1 MAASDAAAAVRLA
14 VNDVRAGYGANLI
27 LQGVSLS
34 VRTGE
39 TVCLLGANG
48 TGKSTLL
55 KTVLG
60 YVDCRTGTIEMDGER
75 IDHWPVHRRV
85 AAGIRYVPQ
94 GHVVFE
100 DMSVRENLLLGAHLN
115 RGQAGEGIARA
126 VELFPQLGAFL
137 NRRAGVLSGGERQMV
152 SVSRAMMV
160 SPEILVLDEPS
171 AGLSPKY
178 VHLLFEGLG
187 RARDAGIT
195 MLLTEQNAA
204 KALEFS
210 DRAYVLDR
218 GTMVIEEAA
227 RDLRERES
235 FRASYLDV
243 DALRAEQR
251 KP

>member
-1 MAASDAAAAVRLA
+1 MAGEHQAGADTRLA
-14 VNDVRAGYGANLI
+14 VRDVHAGYGANLI
-27 LQGVSLS
+27 LQGVSID
-34 VRTGE
+34 VRAGE

-55 KTVLG
+55 KALLG
-60 YVDCRTGTIEMDGER
+60 YVDCREGTIEMDAQR
-75 IDHWPVHRRV
+75 IDRWPVHRRV

-100 DMSVRENLLLGAHLN
+100 QMSVRENLLLGAHLD
-115 RGQAGEGIARA
+115 REQTREGIERA
-126 VELFPQLGAFL
+126 VAMFPQLGAFL

-152 SVSRAMMV
+152 SVSRALML

-178 VHLLFEGLG
+178 VHLLFEGLE
-187 RARDAGIT
+187 RARDRGIT

-218 GTMVIEEAA
+218 GRMVIEGPAHE
-227 RDLRERES
+227 LRERDD
-235 FRASYLDV
+235 FRAAYLNV
-243 DALRAEQR
+243 DTLRA
-251 KP
+251 

>member
-1 MAASDAAAAVRLA
+1 MADRNADAATNRLA
-14 VNDVRAGYGANLI
+14 VRDVHAGYGANLI
-27 LQGVSLS
+27 LQGASIV
-34 VRTGE
+34 VRNGE

-55 KTVLG
+55 KALLG
-60 YVDCRTGTIEMDGER
+60 YVDCREGAIEMDGQR
-75 IDHWPVHRRV
+75 IDRWPVHRRV

-100 DMSVRENLLLGAHLN
+100 EMSVRENLLLGAHLD
-115 RGQAGEGIARA
+115 RRQTQDGIERA
-126 VELFPQLGAFL
+126 VAMFPQLGDFL

-152 SVSRAMMV
+152 SVSRALML

-178 VHLLFEGLG
+178 VRLLFEGLG
-187 RARDAGIT
+187 RAREDGIT

-218 GTMVIEEAA
+218 GRMVIEGAA
-227 RDLRERES
+227 RELRERDD
-235 FRASYLDV
+235 FRAAYLNV
-243 DALRAEQR
+243 DTLKA
-251 KP
+251 